1 MQAINRQWR
10 ALADDAA
17 LDKFQQ
23 QWGLRSID
31 GKPRST
37 AALLVSTTCSTSML
51 LFMLPSV
58 PSFLINMVSPALT

>member
-37 AALLVSTTCSTSML
+37 AALLVSTTCFTSML
-51 LFMLPSV
+51 LSCFPRFPHS
-58 PSFLINMVSPALT
+58 SST